1 MKRIT
6 ALAAVFSLFV
16 VGVLV
21 GGLAVHL
28 YYAEDQRGRGDRGE
42 RFRTERFIERL
53 ERDLALTPEQRT
65 RIDEILQRARV
76 ESDELQ
82 HEMVPRVHEHMQQ
95 TRVEIRGVL
104 TPEQQEKFDM
114 LHDRYRRRA
123 EHFLLGRGQ
132 RRRGPPRRGPPPDD
146 VPRSVDE

>member
-21 GGLAVHL
+21 GGFAVHL
-28 YYAEDQRGRGDRGE
+28 YYAKEQRGRGDRGD
-42 RFRTERFIERL
+42 RFHAERFIERL
-53 ERDLALTPEQRT
+53 ERELALTAEQRA

-76 ESDELQ
+76 ESDEL
-82 HEMVPRVHEHMQQ
+82 HREMVPRVRGHMQQ
-95 TRVEIRGVL
+95 TRAQIRGVL
-104 TPEQQEKFDM
+104 TPQQQEKFDA
-114 LHDRYRRRA
+114 LHERYRERA

-132 RRRGPPRRGPPPDD
+132 RRHGPPRRAPPPDGE
-146 VPRSVDE
+146 PRSADK